1 MKHAPLVRHDSTSTV
16 GSNSTASR
24 KSVSAAESV
33 PFVVA
38 DPRIRKFKTLL
49 AQDNVDMEALSKLMW
64 NGALEEF
71 RGPAWRLLL
80 GYSPA
85 NSQRRPQALTRKREE
100 YRDLLARYYASLDTN
115 ELKPEWLATIS
126 TQENALIHQI
136 RIDVPRTLPHNP
148 LFANSIIQRALER
161 ILLMWALR
169 HPASGYVQGI
179 NDLVTPFIVVFL
191 REILLAK
198 QAAATTDLSASAPP
212 TALGSV
218 SSHSSSSSISV
229 PPSAEDRSSSSLPAS
244 LSIPQSQ
251 TGSEDTPPQSPRSD
265 AAGSDYSVDS
275 DVSPRDLQQA
285 HRESLEE
292 AARPKKFS
300 RQQEDMN
307 IDLSQIT
314 PEEMAIVEADSYWAV
329 SKFID
334 CIQDNYTSSQPG
346 IQRSLHR
353 LQELVGKLDPVLYN
367 HLQTQGVMFVQFAFR
382 WVNCLLMRELPL
394 HLVIRLWD
402 TYIAEG
408 DRFPTLHTYVC
419 ASFLISFSKELVSSD
434 FQTLMMF
441 LHHLPTDDWTTSTL
455 EPLISQAFM
464 WQAQYGDASQHIRA
478 TSTH

>member
-16 GSNSTASR
+16 GSNSNPSR
-24 KSVSAAESV
+24 NSVSTADSA

-100 YRDLLARYYASLDTN
+100 YRDLLARYYANLDTN
-115 ELKPEWLATIS
+115 DLKPEWLATIS

-148 LFANSIIQRALER
+148 LFANPTVQRALER

-198 QAAATTDLSASAPP
+198 QAAASDLSASAPP
-212 TALGSV
+212 TAPLSTQ
-218 SSHSSSSSISV
+218 SSSSSISV
-229 PPSAEDRSSSSLPAS
+229 TPADDRSSASLPTS
-244 LSIPQSQ
+244 LAIPQSQ
-251 TGSEDTPPQSPRSD
+251 TASDETPTQSPRSD
-265 AAGSDYSVDS
+265 GAGSDYSVDS
-275 DVSPRDLQQA
+275 DVSPRDLQQV
-285 HRESLEE
+285 HIESIEE
-292 AARPKKFS
+292 ASRPKKFS

-367 HLQTQGVMFVQFAFR
+367 HLQSQGVMFVQFAFR

-394 HLVIRLWD
+394 NLVIRLWD

-441 LHHLPTDDWTTSTL
+441 LHHLPTDDWTISTL

-478 TSTH
+478 ASTH

>member
-1 MKHAPLVRHDSTSTV
+1 MTNGSIKHDALSRSDSSTTVLGYATSSRNSTS
-16 GSNSTASR
+16 
-24 KSVSAAESV
+24 AADEL

-38 DPRIRKFKTLL
+38 DPRIRKFKTILS
-49 AQDNVDMEALSKLMW
+49 QENVDMDALSKLVW
-64 NGALEEF
+64 NGAIEEY
-71 RGPAWRLLL
+71 RGTAWRLLL
-80 GYSPA
+80 GYSAA
-85 NSQRRPQALTRKREE
+85 NTARRNAGLARKREE
-100 YRDLLARYYASLDTN
+100 YSDLVNRYYLNLETN

-148 LFANSIIQRALER
+148 LFADPAVQRALER

-191 REILLAK
+191 REILNTKKTSQSEPQTPVHPHGINSSNSTSVSGSAPTSTSALAST
-198 QAAATTDLSASAPP
+198 QETSTESSQSASPNIPESPP
-212 TALGSV
+212 ET
-218 SSHSSSSSISV
+218 
-229 PPSAEDRSSSSLPAS
+229 
-244 LSIPQSQ
+244 
-251 TGSEDTPPQSPRSD
+251 PRSE
-265 AAGSDYSVDS
+265 SEYSVDS
-275 DVSPRDLQQA
+275 DASPRDIDPNPKR
-285 HRESLEE
+285 HSVDDSG
-292 AARPKKFS
+292 RPRKFS
-300 RQQEDMN
+300 RQQEDMH
-307 IDLSQIT
+307 IDLAQIT
-314 PEEMAIVEADSYWAV
+314 AEDMALVEADSYWAV

-353 LQELVGKLDPVLYN
+353 LQELVGKLDPPLYH
-367 HLQTQGVMFVQFAFR
+367 HLESQGVMFVQFAFR

-394 HLVIRLWD
+394 SLVIRLWD

-419 ASFLISFSKELVSSD
+419 ASFLLAFSEELLASD

-441 LHHLPTDDWTTSTL
+441 LHHLPTDDWTVATL

-464 WQAQYGDASQHIRA
+464 WQAQYNDTSQHIRA